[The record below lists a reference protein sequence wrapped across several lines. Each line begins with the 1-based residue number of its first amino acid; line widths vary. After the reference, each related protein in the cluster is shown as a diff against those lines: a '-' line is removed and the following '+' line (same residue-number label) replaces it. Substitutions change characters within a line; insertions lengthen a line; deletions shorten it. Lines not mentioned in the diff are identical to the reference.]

1 MARVSA
7 VDFIRELKEQQ
18 KRDRAAQKE
27 QKSARPKETGPS
39 GGSGWVWDTDIVRQ
53 AKEER
58 KRDRE
63 AQREQDKL
71 NRELTK
77 KARVSVAR
85 KMASFDAKTLS
96 QKEAATLLECVIGQW
111 QREK

>member
-1 MARVSA
+1 MTLYFRLRIAAIYLHLLLWMGCSRPARLEIIMAWVSSLD
-7 VDFIRELKEQQ
+7 VIRELKEQ
-18 KRDRAAQKE
+18 
-27 QKSARPKETGPS
+27 
-39 GGSGWVWDTDIVRQ
+39 
-53 AKEER
+53 R

-85 KMASFDAKTLS
+85 KIALFDAKTLS
-96 QKEAATLLECVIGQW
+96 QMEAATLLDCVISQW
-111 QREK
+111 QKSE